1 MHLCE
6 FNSLEDVLNSN
17 VYIMTFKKKKVSQST
32 ENKHLRQTNEERQI
46 RKANKVNTPRESL
59 FVKLMK
65 EPS

>member
-17 VYIMTFKKKKVSQST
+17 VYIMTFFLKVSQNT
-32 ENKHLRQTNEERQI
+32 ENKHVRQTNEERQI

-59 FVKLMK
+59 FVTLMK

>member
-17 VYIMTFKKKKVSQST
+17 VYIMTFFKKVSRNT

-59 FVKLMK
+59 FVTLMK

>member
-6 FNSLEDVLNSN
+6 FNSLEGVLNSN
-17 VYIMTFKKKKVSQST
+17 VYIMTFFFKKVSQST

-59 FVKLMK
+59 FVTLMK